1 MNGMSAESHFLVA
14 GRYLLQRPIGS
25 GGMGRVWLARDELLH
40 RDVAIKEI
48 LPPKGMP
55 EGQLDALRRLCVREA
70 RAAAQLAHN
79 HVIRIYDVVHW
90 RQWPWIVM
98 EYVPSRSLQE
108 IVKTDGPLAPA
119 QVAGV
124 GLALVDALSAA
135 HRVGVLHRD
144 VTPQNVLIGQAGR
157 IVLTDFGVAF
167 WDNDGELT
175 DSDLMGTA
183 HYVAPER
190 VMSGSSTPAGDFW
203 SLGATLYAA
212 VEGRSPYSR
221 PSVTATLSALVS
233 SPPDPPV
240 RAGALTTVLNGLL
253 NRDPLARFGAR
264 EARPQLEHA
273 ARA

>member
-1 MNGMSAESHFLVA
+1 MMGMSELGFLVA
-14 GRYLLQRPIGS
+14 ERYALLRPIGS

-48 LPPKGMP
+48 VPPSGMTDA
-55 EGQLDALRRLCVREA
+55 QVNALRQLTVREA
-70 RAAAQLAHN
+70 RAAAQLSHN
-79 HVIRIYDVVHW
+79 HVVRIYDIVHW

-98 EYVPSRSLQE
+98 EYVRSRSLLE
-108 IVKTDGPLAPA
+108 ILRSDGPLPA
-119 QVAGV
+119 GQVATV

-135 HRVGVLHRD
+135 HGAGVLHRD
-144 VTPQNVLIGQAGR
+144 VTPQNVLMGDSGR
-157 IVLTDFGVAF
+157 IVLADFGVAH
-167 WDNDGELT
+167 WDRDGELT
-175 DSDLMGTA
+175 DAELMGTA

-190 VMSGSSTPAGDFW
+190 VMSGASTPAGDFW

-221 PSVTATLSALVS
+221 PSLQATLSALIN

-253 NRDPLARFGAR
+253 TRDPAARLGAVETR
-264 EARPQLEHA
+264 RQLELA
-273 ARA
+273 VSR

>member
-1 MNGMSAESHFLVA
+1 MVGMSDTGFLVA
-14 GRYLLQRPIGS
+14 GRYALQRPIGA

-48 LPPKGMP
+48 VPPSGMT
-55 EGQLDALRRLCVREA
+55 EAQMDALRQLTVREA
-70 RAAAQLAHN
+70 RAAAQMSHN
-79 HVIRIYDVVHW
+79 HVVRIYDIVQW

-98 EYVPSRSLQE
+98 EYIPSRSLLD
-108 IVKTDGPLAPA
+108 ILRNDGPLPA
-119 QVAGV
+119 IQVAMV

-135 HRVGVLHRD
+135 HRAGVLHRD
-144 VTPQNVLIGQAGR
+144 VTPQNVLMGHGGR
-157 IVLTDFGVAF
+157 IVLADFGVAY
-167 WDNDGELT
+167 WERDGDLT
-175 DSDLMGTA
+175 DAELMGTA

-221 PSVTATLSALVS
+221 PSVQATLSALVN
-233 SPPDPPV
+233 SPPDPTV

-253 NRDPLARFGAR
+253 THDPAARLGAVETR
-264 EARPQLEHA
+264 RQLELA
-273 ARA
+273 AKC